1 MLGQFQEG
9 LGETCYVRSN
19 RRGSLRRSLCQVKSQ
34 RVLETLVILG
44 QIAKGL
50 ADACYVRSNRRG
62 SRRQLLCQVHFR
74 TLCYVRCNLQALV
87 MLGLFV
93 VTVVMLG
100 QVPFWRELLCQA
112 QDEIL
117 LFSVL
122 ICYVWL
128 FLGQVMLGQVILD
141 QVILYQVILGQVRLD

>member
-19 RRGSLRRSLCQVKSQ
+19 RKGSLRRSLCQVKSQ